1 MIQGIIGKKIGMTQ
15 IFTDDGRVI
24 PVTMIQAGPCVV
36 IQRKSITGKAE
47 CAQLGFVEPRQVK
60 HVNKPMKGH
69 FAKANVPPTRRLR
82 EFAVAET
89 APNVGDTVA
98 VDIFSES
105 EIVNIHGTTKGKGF
119 QGVVKR
125 YGFAGGR
132 DTHGSMFHRQI
143 GSAGS
148 NTYPGEVIKGK
159 GMPGR
164 MGGRQKT
171 VKGLEVVRIDKERN
185 LLMVRGAVP
194 GCNGN
199 YLYVLKNSWKRR

>member
-24 PVTMIQAGPCVV
+24 PVTMIQAGPCLVV
-36 IQRKSITGKAE
+36 QKKNIAGQTAK
-47 CAQLGFVEPRQVK
+47 AQLGFVEPKPVK
-60 HVNKPMKGH
+60 HVNKPLKGH

-82 EFAVAET
+82 EFGLAET
-89 APNVGDTVA
+89 EPNVGDTIG

-105 EIVNIHGTTKGKGF
+105 EIVNVCGTTKGKGF

-159 GMPGR
+159 GMPGTH
-164 MGGRQKT
+164 GRQAKDRQ
-171 VKGLEVVRIDKERN
+171 GPGSGQDRQGKERAH
-185 LLMVRGAVP
+185 GA
-194 GCNGN
+194 
-199 YLYVLKNSWKRR
+199 RRRARLQRQLSSTF